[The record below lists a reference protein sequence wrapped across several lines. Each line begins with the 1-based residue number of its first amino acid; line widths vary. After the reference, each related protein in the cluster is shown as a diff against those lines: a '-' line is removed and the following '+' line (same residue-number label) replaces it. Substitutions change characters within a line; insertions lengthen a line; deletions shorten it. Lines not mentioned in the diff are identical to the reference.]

1 MGGSMLEQSYY
12 KSEMLDHKPHHAP
25 KYHSPT
31 KHGFQDINKSKNRL
45 STENFYSIQSDT
57 STGGGVANNDYNKQL
72 IQKLDIIKT
81 SAGIKNIEDY

>member
-1 MGGSMLEQSYY
+1 
-12 KSEMLDHKPHHAP
+12 MLDHKPHHAP

-57 STGGGVANNDYNKQL
+57 STGGGVANNDYNK
-72 IQKLDIIKT
+72 
-81 SAGIKNIEDY
+81 